1 MSNFLDEL
9 QKGTNKTH
17 TENGAVTNKSTLN
30 ANLDFFSLSGAMR
43 SNVASAV
50 NLFEKAYYTDPQI
63 AIRTL
68 FYLRDIR
75 GGQGERDIFRVC
87 FNKLIDLSSDHATK
101 VVKHIAEYGRWDDVV
116 ELLPG
121 KLGSLAV
128 DIIREQFAKD
138 SQDMKDNKSISL
150 MAKWLPSGNATNKR
164 RRELAKSLAKEL
176 KLVSNSDNLTPYRKD
191 VSRLRKYI
199 KLLEQQ
205 MSTKQWSEI
214 DYSKLPSQAHRK
226 HVKAFKRHDEA
237 RYTEFLSKVE
247 KGEAKL
253 NAGTL
258 YTYEVFDAVSAGN
271 LQAANAMWKSLPD
284 FTNGNDALVVAD
296 VSGSMNGRPMSVSVS
311 LALYYAEHNKGT
323 FHNKFMTFSA
333 RPQLVDVTGNT
344 LADKL
349 RMIQNAYWD
358 MNTDLEA
365 VFATILNAAVASGS
379 KGDDLPK
386 VIYIISDMEF
396 DQCVV
401 ADESVFDRAKNAF
414 IQNGMTLPHVV
425 FWNVSARNEQAP
437 ATKFDNNVTLISG
450 LSQSTFQY
458 AVGGKNPEELML
470 EVVNSERYAPITI

>member
-1 MSNFLDEL
+1 MSFLDEL
-9 QKGTNKTH
+9 QKGTNKTR

-30 ANLDFFSLSGAMR
+30 ANLDFFSLAAAMR
-43 SNVASAV
+43 GNVAGAV
-50 NLFEKAYYTDPQI
+50 KLFEKAYHTDPQI

-68 FYLRDIR
+68 FYLRDVR
-75 GGQGERDIFRVC
+75 GGQGERDIFRAG
-87 FNKLIDLSSDHATK
+87 FNKLIDLNEEHAMK
-101 VVKHIAEYGRWDDVV
+101 VARHIAEYGRWDDVV
-116 ELLPG
+116 ELLST

-128 DIIREQFAKD
+128 DMIREQFAKD
-138 SQDMKDNKSISL
+138 SQDMNDGNSISL
-150 MAKWLPSGNATNKR
+150 MAKWLPSGNASSKT
-164 RRELAKSLAKEL
+164 RREQAKLLAKEL
-176 KLVSNSDNLTPYRKD
+176 KLVSNSGNLTPYRKD

-205 MSTKQWSEI
+205 MSAKQWSEI

-226 HVKAFKRHDEA
+226 HTKAFKRNDEA
-237 RYTEFLSKVE
+237 RYTEFLGKVE

-258 YTYEVFDAVSAGN
+258 YTYEIFDAVKEGN

-296 VSGSMNGRPMSVSVS
+296 VSASMQGRPMSVSVS

-333 RPQLVDVTGNT
+333 QPQLVDVVGTT
-344 LADKL
+344 LVQKL
-349 RMIQNAYWD
+349 HMIENAHWD

-365 VFATILNAAVASGS
+365 VFATLLNAAVASGA
-379 KGDDLPK
+379 KGDDMPK

-396 DQCVV
+396 DRCVV
-401 ADESVFDRAKNAF
+401 VDESVFNRAKNAF
-414 IQNGMTLPHVV
+414 TVNGMTLPHVV
-425 FWNVSARNEQAP
+425 FWNVDARNEQAP

-458 AVGGKNPEELML
+458 VVGGKNPEELML